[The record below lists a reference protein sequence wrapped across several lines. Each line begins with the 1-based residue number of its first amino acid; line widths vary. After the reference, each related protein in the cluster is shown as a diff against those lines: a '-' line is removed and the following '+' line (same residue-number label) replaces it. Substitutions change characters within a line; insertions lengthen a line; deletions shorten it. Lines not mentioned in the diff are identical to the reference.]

1 MLEPFPEPGIE
12 QGLLEKL
19 FGELD
24 RQLENAGL
32 ILKRGTML
40 DATLIQAVSA
50 PPKQDRPSNDP
61 DARFAKRQGKSGST
75 FGYKAHMGVDEG
87 SGLIRAVLTTPANV
101 NDTTPADDLI
111 RGDEAAVWAD
121 AAYDT
126 HARRSAESGRQEASH
141 RPPSQQASSRPASQ
155 AQTL

>member
-1 MLEPFPEPGIE
+1 M
-12 QGLLEKL
+12 
-19 FGELD
+19 D

-50 PPKQDRPSNDP
+50 PPKEHRPSNDP

-111 RGDEAAVWAD
+111 AAMKRWYGPMQPMTPMLD
-121 AAYDT
+121 
-126 HARRSAESGRQEASH
+126 G
-141 RPPSQQASSRPASQ
+141 
-155 AQTL
+155 LG